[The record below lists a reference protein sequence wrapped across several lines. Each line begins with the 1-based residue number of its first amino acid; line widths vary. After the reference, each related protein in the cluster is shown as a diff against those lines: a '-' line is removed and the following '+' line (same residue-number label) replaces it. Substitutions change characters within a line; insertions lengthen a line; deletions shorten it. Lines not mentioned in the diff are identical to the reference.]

1 VTSVVDVFI
10 ALVPAV
16 AGCNGDM
23 EESERNHRGERVG
36 RVGGLWKKTMYHNR
50 GAIPYPYSYK

>member
-1 VTSVVDVFI
+1 MVI
-10 ALVPAV
+10 AIFVAPIPAV

-36 RVGGLWKKTMYHNR
+36 RVSGVWKKMMYHNQ
-50 GAIPYPYSYK
+50 GSIPAILI